1 MIGNQ
6 IMTID
11 LIVET
16 NEINQMKRKR
26 RIVMIR
32 WKKKMIPL
40 YNYQTVPVITTILQ
54 PRIMME
60 EEEGRRRNVIQ

>member
-6 IMTID
+6 IMTIN
-11 LIVET
+11 LIVER

-40 YNYQTVPVITTILQ
+40 YNYQTVPVIITILQ
-54 PRIMME
+54 SRIMME